1 MPAAWVLSLL
11 VPWHWTAKGR
21 CLPQLLC
28 AGAGQG
34 CGEDTHI
41 WLLAG
46 TQVRVLAVH
55 PRVMLQVHLGCGAGP
70 LRQQPGQ
77 GGVETPVSTA
87 AGTVLGLWLCSP
99 SPLPCRC
106 PALTLPVVPAVP
118 ESCLPPAPAPLLFP
132 GRCPAEP
139 APLLPA
145 EDLLLPCLRPPAR
158 HGQPRRWH
166 PHAGQEEE
174 RPPGLPEPA
183 VPPAARL
190 RQPRCG
196 HPHNGQA
203 RAAPRHRLPRRAG
216 LPCGHGRPADSGAAR
231 C

>member
-1 MPAAWVLSLL
+1 MGAFAACPVALDSERR
-11 VPWHWTAKGR
+11 VFATAAVCWSRGAVR
-21 CLPQLLC
+21 TPPHL
-28 AGAGQG
+28 AAGWNTGEGAG
-34 CGEDTHI
+34 CHR
-41 WLLAG
+41 
-46 TQVRVLAVH
+46 RVT
-55 PRVMLQVHLGCGAGP
+55 LQVHLGCGAGP

-77 GGVETPVSTA
+77 GGVETPVSA
-87 AGTVLGLWLCSP
+87 AGGAVLGLCCP
-99 SPLPCRC
+99 PPLPCRC
-106 PALTLPVVPAVP
+106 PALMLSVAPAAP
-118 ESCLPPAPAPLLFP
+118 ASCLPPAPAPVLLP
-132 GRCPAEP
+132 GCCPADP

-166 PHAGQEEE
+166 PHTGQEEE

-183 VPPAARL
+183 LPPAPWL

-203 RAAPRHRLPRRAG
+203 RAAPWHHLPRLAG
-216 LPCGHGRPADSGAAR
+216 LPCGHGRPADSGTAR